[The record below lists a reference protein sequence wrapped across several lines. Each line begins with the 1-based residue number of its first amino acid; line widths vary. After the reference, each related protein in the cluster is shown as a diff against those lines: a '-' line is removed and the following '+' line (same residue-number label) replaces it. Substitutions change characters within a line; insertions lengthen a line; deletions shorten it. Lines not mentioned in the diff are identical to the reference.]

1 MSAVLD
7 FIFSVGSGLGVGLG
21 DKPEGDLVECPFPDC
36 GSLCDRKDISDHGV
50 CRYCGGYIAAWLGVQ
65 SRARA
70 RQ

>member
-1 MSAVLD
+1 MSPLLD
-7 FIFSVGSGLGVGLG
+7 FIFSPLSGLIP
-21 DKPEGDLVECPFPDC
+21 DEDFADCVECPFPDC
-36 GSLCDRKDISDHGV
+36 GAPCSRSDISREGV